1 MCRGEQWLQER
12 NPRNNKFKTGE
23 GKTHTTETEKK
34 RAEGYETNK
43 VWNHR
48 SQEIL
53 VVQRAQRK
61 LDQVKQRNPK
71 TKN

>member
-1 MCRGEQWLQER
+1 MYRGEQWFQER
-12 NPRNNKFKTGE
+12 NPRNKFKTGE
-23 GKTHTTETEKK
+23 GKTHTTETGKE

-53 VVQRAQRK
+53 VVQRARRK

-71 TKN
+71 TEN